1 MEEFRSLR
9 WLPSKPE
16 HLDYA
21 NTQVLLVGESSGI
34 GKATEMQK
42 GDDGAE
48 VMEPLEV
55 MEELEDEDIERM
67 RHLGGGDASV
77 AVFKDLEVRA
87 KDHPKL
93 QTSF

>member
-34 GKATEMQK
+34 GKATEPQSGDK
-42 GDDGAE
+42 GTG
-48 VMEPLEV
+48 VKEPLEV
-55 MEELEDEDIERM
+55 IEELEDEDTERM
-67 RHLGGGDASV
+67 KHLGGDASV
-77 AVFKDLEVRA
+77 AVFRDLEVRA
-87 KDHPKL
+87 RDYPKL
-93 QTSF
+93 QISF